1 MGTTY
6 SGYYD
11 EPLYNIVGGPFADV
25 NLKDTTDHTLFKENA
40 MPWDR
45 LLTGGYMSLIYFLWL
60 AIMVFLNFCL
70 FTYVLEWA
78 IQINF
83 ILALTEA
90 SVVVV
95 GLIWSCIWAAMGDND
110 IRRLAYNKDQVS
122 LLGMLHAR
130 RSRANNSTD
139 VSLMISGLFLVVFEL
154 WFVCLYIYGGV
165 HNNWLNGWSSTVNYP
180 LTRTATFATLTAA
193 NVQQVMFRAF
203 IHLFI
208 VIKGLILICAIFFTR
223 ANAVYLNDHRE
234 RTYAK
239 VQHAKQNAIASA
251 EDVLHLAG
259 NNGGVRSTASALKA

>member
-11 EPLYNIVGGPFADV
+11 EPLYNIVGGPLADV
-25 NLKDTTDHTLFKENA
+25 NHTAMDRELFKENA

-83 ILALTEA
+83 ILVLTEG

-110 IRRLAYNKDQVS
+110 IKKLAYAGADNVS

-154 WFVCLYIYGGV
+154 WFVCVYIYGGL

-223 ANAVYLNDHRE
+223 ANAVDLNDHRE
-234 RTYAK
+234 RTFAK
-239 VQHAKQNAIASA
+239 LKRQGEKATASA
-251 EDVLHLAG
+251 EDVLHLGAR
-259 NNGGVRSTASALKA
+259 NGQQGVVRSALKQ